1 MALTDLLDKTATI
14 TLSGGGTPDL
24 ASPLPCTIAPADLR
38 TVMEYA
44 QQGITAVYVVYSAVD
59 LGVSAGDHVTIDGV
73 TYPVV
78 AVRSFANANIGSP
91 VFVTICGAPTA

>member
-1 MALTDLLDKTATI
+1 MPLTDLLDKTATV
-14 TLSGGGTPDL
+14 TLSGGTPDL

-44 QQGITAVYVVYSAVD
+44 QQGITAVHLVFSAVD
-59 LGVSAGDHVTIDGV
+59 LGVAAGDQVTIDGT

-78 AVRSFANANIGSP
+78 AVRSFNNSAVGPP
-91 VFVTICGAPTA
+91 VYVTVCGAAE